1 MVYVDQLV
9 KVDCHLQPLILF
21 CGTFWV
27 YNGVNLTVTATYIV
41 LNCDENIW
49 SCNEN
54 ISCEDDSWRLRVRP
68 VAGGWCWW
76 KAGVNNQLEH
86 LNLCDEFLA

>member
-68 VAGGWCWW
+68 VAG
-76 KAGVNNQLEH
+76 AGGGKLGLIINWNI
-86 LNLCDEFLA
+86 

>member
-54 ISCEDDSWRLRVRP
+54 ISCEDDSSGGYGSDQWP
-68 VAGGWCWW
+68 VAGGGGKLGLIINW
-76 KAGVNNQLEH
+76 NI
-86 LNLCDEFLA
+86 